1 MLRNAL
7 IPSSHPFSHSCVD
20 HNHFTDCQSNSAT
33 SITFTSL
40 FPRLALTPSSSI
52 VIQNGQ
58 PTATTSA
65 PVSNACRARSW
76 LTRLSFGSSTKL
88 IPPPPPQQN
97 PCSRLCFISTVERE
111 VI

>member
-1 MLRNAL
+1 RLCPNKN
-7 IPSSHPFSHSCVD
+7 PSP
-20 HNHFTDCQSNSAT
+20 NCQGTSAP

-88 IPPPPPQQN
+88 IPPPPPQQK
-97 PCSRLCFISTVERE
+97 PCSRFCFISTVERDE
-111 VI
+111 IRTSRRGASKTPL